1 MLSSTS
7 KYGIRAVIYLALN
20 AGMVKKIGIK
30 QISKD
35 LNIPAPFLGKILQTL
50 ARKKVLSSIKGPHG
64 GFSLG
69 RDAKD
74 ITLLDIVENI
84 DGVDTFSN
92 CLIGVRSCTK
102 GEKHCPTHHKYG
114 PIRQQLYDLFKNE
127 TISQLAEELKDSKG
141 NVIL

>member
-1 MLSSTS
+1 MLSNTS

-20 AGMVKKIGIK
+20 AGMEKKIGIK

-74 ITLLDIVENI
+74 ITLLDVVENI
-84 DGVDTFSN
+84 DGLDTFNN
-92 CLIGVRSCTK
+92 CLIGVKSCTE
-102 GEKHCPTHHKYG
+102 GHTHCPTHHKYG

-127 TISQLAEELKDSKG
+127 TIAQLAEELKDSKG